1 MPLSP
6 TIPTLSPS
14 PIERS
19 KPFNTSGLP
28 SSYLKWTSLNSML
41 LISPISTGASGSFAS
56 GCVSSSV
63 KSLSADAKV
72 CRRFVIT
79 EVSEKVEAN
88 EASRAEGSSVS
99 EESSGAAVEE
109 QTAPGT
115 IRYSDIA
122 ERISQN
128 AASDA
133 LDKQLD
139 ALKHTEMSVLT
150 RDSIVYQIRLYK
162 IGREKAAAEMTRA
175 AQKAYTD
182 IIRLDGSIESLKGAL
197 KKAERMIAALKIRKK
212 YNLVTQLELDEAER
226 AYNVSLLDLVD
237 AWVDYCWIV
246 KGLDQS
252 SGA

>member
-1 MPLSP
+1 M
-6 TIPTLSPS
+6 
-14 PIERS
+14 
-19 KPFNTSGLP
+19 
-28 SSYLKWTSLNSML
+28 
-41 LISPISTGASGSFAS
+41 
-56 GCVSSSV
+56 
-63 KSLSADAKV
+63 
-72 CRRFVIT
+72 
-79 EVSEKVEAN
+79 
-88 EASRAEGSSVS
+88 S

-197 KKAERMIAALKIRKK
+197 EKAERMIAALKIRKK